1 MCPGKIPSEWWIFQP
16 AMLDSWRVTRGRWR
30 WIFPK
35 NNQAVNKATK
45 NLEKSQAG
53 STSGWLPKPNQL
65 LEAWQFLC
73 QGHKENGGNVGM
85 GAP

>member
-1 MCPGKIPSEWWIFQP
+1 MVDFP
-16 AMLDSWRVTRGRWR
+16 ASYVRFLEGNSGEVTLDL
-30 WIFPK
+30 PP
-35 NNQAVNKATK
+35 NEAVKATK

-65 LEAWQFLC
+65 LEAWQSLC
-73 QGHKENGGNVGM
+73 HGHKENGGNVGM

>member
-1 MCPGKIPSEWWIFQP
+1 MVDFLASYVRFLEGNSGEVTLDLPKKSE
-16 AMLDSWRVTRGRWR
+16 
-30 WIFPK
+30 
-35 NNQAVNKATK
+35 AVKATK

-85 GAP
+85 GAT